1 MAVRRLP
8 TLAFLISIACAL
20 QWQSAASAAERVA
33 LVVGNSKYRHAPPLG
48 NPLHDAAD
56 LASSLERLGFAVSR
70 MENAPFDEM
79 RLALRNFGY
88 KAREAQIAVVFF
100 AGHGIE
106 VGGENWLIPVDAELN
121 SDIDAEHEA
130 VGLKSVMLS
139 VSGATKL
146 GLVIL
151 DACRNNPFAAK
162 MRRTVRV
169 RSVDRGL
176 ARVEPLGSTLVAYAS
191 RDGTTARDGSGRNSP
206 FTSALVKHLETPG
219 LEINFLFRRVRDD
232 VLLETQREQEP
243 YVYGSLSKEPIFLK
257 AASLSNSQDLPASVT
272 LPSVHRLPEP
282 SVAPAAAP
290 RLPLPAEISVDPAIL
305 QLVETHPFF
314 ENAARVSAN
323 RYNVVSNSRS
333 TINGFNVITDSNDD
347 TRLRWLRAGIAQF
360 DTTQS
365 MRQKNSGST
374 SSVIR
379 STYLGA
385 ANGFVSLGYRSTS
398 TMHVTTQR
406 KPLVYTSAER
416 LTSLANLKG
425 RIFPIEVGGRFSY
438 QAVYQTTSS
447 SMPGDEKTLDESCEV
462 TKRYEAK
469 SFNSQLT
476 GAAFLVTCDQRI
488 VYRKTKTSN
497 SNSQSKTVYFDALGI
512 CVRAD
517 SIAPTERTVQTY
529 FDGNASEANILKSF
543 VANSSP

>member
-1 MAVRRLP
+1 MAPSFSQTR
-8 TLAFLISIACAL
+8 I
-20 QWQSAASAAERVA
+20 A
-33 LVVGNSKYRHAPPLG
+33 LVIGNSNYRSVPVLQ
-48 NPLHDAAD
+48 NPASDANDVGEA
-56 LASSLERLGFAVSR
+56 LARLGFSVQRLRDANFDQMRRALLTFGSLAR
-70 MENAPFDEM
+70 NAE
-79 RLALRNFGY
+79 L
-88 KAREAQIAVVFF
+88 AVVFF
-100 AGHGIE
+100 AGHGME
-106 VGGENWLIPVDAELN
+106 VGGENWLIPTDAELK

-139 VSGATKL
+139 VSGAAKL

-151 DACRNNPFAAK
+151 DACRNNPFAAA

-169 RSVDRGL
+169 RAVDRGL

-191 RDGTTARDGSGRNSP
+191 RDGTTAKDGSGRNSP
-206 FTSALVKHLETPG
+206 FTSALIKHLETPG

-243 YVYGSLSKEPIFLK
+243 YVYGSLSKDPIFLK
-257 AASLSNSQDLPASVT
+257 AASLSNSQDLPAPIT
-272 LPSVHRLPEP
+272 LPSVQRLPEL
-282 SVAPAAAP
+282 SVAPATGP

-314 ENAARVSAN
+314 ANAARVSASN
-323 RYNVVSNSRS
+323 YNVVSNSRS
-333 TINGFNVITDSNDD
+333 TVNGFNIITDSNDD
-347 TRLRWLRAGIAQF
+347 TSLRWLRVGIAQF

-379 STYLGA
+379 STFLGA

-406 KPLVYTSAER
+406 KPLINTSAER
-416 LTSLANLKG
+416 LTSLVNLTG
-425 RIFPIEVGGRFSY
+425 RIFPIEVGSRFSY

-469 SFNSQLT
+469 SFNAQLT
-476 GAAFLVTCDQRI
+476 GTAYLVTCDQRI
-488 VYRKTKTSN
+488 VY
-497 SNSQSKTVYFDALGI
+497 FDALGI
-512 CVRAD
+512 CIRAD
-517 SIAPTERTVQTY
+517 SVAPTERTVQTY
-529 FDGNASEANILKSF
+529 FDGNASEANILKSI
-543 VANSSP
+543 VANNSQ